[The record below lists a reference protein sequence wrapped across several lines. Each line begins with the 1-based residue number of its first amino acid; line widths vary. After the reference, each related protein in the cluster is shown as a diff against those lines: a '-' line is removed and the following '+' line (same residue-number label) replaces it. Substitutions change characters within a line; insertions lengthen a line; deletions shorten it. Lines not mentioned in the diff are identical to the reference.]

1 MLIGDT
7 FLPLFGLDQDPRSK
21 IGSRPYLF
29 HLRNSSRLLCVQYW
43 SDWKRFST
51 GENSIFFTRTKTCKL
66 NFTPRKLGKTL
77 ALTLNKKGY
86 IWKINVD
93 NSIKLGCA
101 NLLKKR
107 LNISRTCSYFSQ
119 TFYPNLPIFYIRI
132 YPSFFLFQMFPLS
145 IFYSLISCFKRFWGR

>member
-1 MLIGDT
+1 MECDTYLKIWTHKSLESCSCYRVFWKQCFVGIHTMLIGDT

-107 LNISRTCSYFSQ
+107 LNISRTC
-119 TFYPNLPIFYIRI
+119 L
-132 YPSFFLFQMFPLS
+132 
-145 IFYSLISCFKRFWGR
+145 